1 MGKTFTIEWLFDRSK
16 PNGAIVSFQ
25 DAEFYKKV
33 ISNPE
38 FKAKGKDLQRSLNAE
53 FGENRRIGLVAN
65 RYKKLANFIFD
76 FQPGLDGESVAGEQ
90 NNNIFFLYNLRLYLT
105 CIIVSLCRL
114 IIF

>member
-65 RYKKLANFIFD
+65 RYKNLPILFLIFNQGLMANRW
-76 FQPGLDGESVAGEQ
+76 PESKTTTT
-90 NNNIFFLYNLRLYLT
+90 FF
-105 CIIVSLCRL
+105 V
-114 IIF
+114 